1 MVLNSDHHPSSSIG
15 AQKFTSVRNQCTLPE
30 QVWRC
35 TTYLCVKIG
44 MRSMGELFFGGVGR
58 DGTLCIHNFQKSE
71 NIALHHFKR
80 KKKNLIYLNFFVYF
94 VVCCLYCLN
103 TFVVSFAAVVWS
115 RHTTP
120 SIPRWRV
127 SGLRDET
134 ITVAKEPKL
143 TTVPLTERN
152 QKSVA
157 LKI

>member
-1 MVLNSDHHPSSSIG
+1 
-15 AQKFTSVRNQCTLPE
+15 
-30 QVWRC
+30 
-35 TTYLCVKIG
+35 
-44 MRSMGELFFGGVGR
+44 MRSMGELFFGWVGR

-80 KKKNLIYLNFFVYF
+80 KKKNLIYLNSHRYF
-94 VVCCLYCLN
+94 VVYCLYCLN

-127 SGLRDET
+127 SALRDET

-143 TTVPLTERN
+143 TTVPLTKEKSKVSRLKNIIPRN
-152 QKSVA
+152 FTTKGKLQLCCISNRP
-157 LKI
+157 

>member
-1 MVLNSDHHPSSSIG
+1 
-15 AQKFTSVRNQCTLPE
+15 
-30 QVWRC
+30 
-35 TTYLCVKIG
+35 
-44 MRSMGELFFGGVGR
+44 MGELFFGWVGR

-71 NIALHHFKR
+71 ISHYITLR
-80 KKKNLIYLNFFVYF
+80 ERKKNLIYLNFFVYF

>member
-1 MVLNSDHHPSSSIG
+1 
-15 AQKFTSVRNQCTLPE
+15 
-30 QVWRC
+30 
-35 TTYLCVKIG
+35 
-44 MRSMGELFFGGVGR
+44 MRSMGELFFGWVGR

-80 KKKNLIYLNFFVYF
+80 KKKNLIYLNSHRYF

-127 SGLRDET
+127 SALRDET

-143 TTVPLTERN
+143 TTVPLTKRN